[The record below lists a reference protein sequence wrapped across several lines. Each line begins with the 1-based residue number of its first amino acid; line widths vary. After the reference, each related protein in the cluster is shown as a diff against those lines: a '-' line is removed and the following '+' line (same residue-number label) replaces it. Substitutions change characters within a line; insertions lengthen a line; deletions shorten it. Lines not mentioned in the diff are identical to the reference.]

1 MLGWSGANVARTPF
15 TYSLIAKINNKP
27 SRQDHPSVKSVDGL
41 FFGGIERI
49 YHLVFPGLP
58 LPLGHAVSC
67 VGALVWGPTSK
78 SSL

>member
-27 SRQDHPSVKSVDGL
+27 NRQDHPSVKSVDG
-41 FFGGIERI
+41 I

-67 VGALVWGPTSK
+67 VGALVWGPTSN